1 MKENSIKKYRLERG
15 LTQEE
20 LAKKLGVNRVS
31 ISYWERGLAL
41 PKGSRL
47 LDVSTALG
55 VSVDKLLRPQT

>member
-20 LAKKLGVNRVS
+20 LAEKLGVNRVS

>member
-15 LTQEE
+15 LTQEA
-20 LAKKLGVNRVS
+20 LAEKLGVNRVS

>member
-1 MKENSIKKYRLERG
+1 MRKNSIKKYRLKRG

-20 LAKKLGVNRVS
+20 LAEKLGVNRVS

>member
-1 MKENSIKKYRLERG
+1 MRENSIKKYRLKRG

-20 LAKKLGVNRVS
+20 LAEKLGVNRVS